1 MPTCKR
7 MSEKL
12 PDIRVLESGTGDRT
26 VKFEPGDHVKFEI
39 KDEETG
45 EVE

>member
-1 MPTCKR
+1 MAPRKR

-26 VKFEPGDHVKFEI
+26 AKFEPA
-39 KDEETG
+39 TM
-45 EVE
+45 